1 MNGIAEV
8 QTEDFARIGGEK
20 PPHLSIEAALVAL
33 GGHGVQGN
41 DFKLRVLK
49 AAGWKY
55 GKMTPYG
62 SYPKLAAEAFNR
74 IRAVLARSGDEQQLL
89 QALQALPVPV
99 PGKQA
104 TR

>member
-8 QTEDFARIGGEK
+8 QTEDFARIGGEQ
-20 PPHLSIEAALVAL
+20 PPHLRIEAALIAL

-41 DFKLRVLK
+41 EFKLRALK

-62 SYPKLAAEAFNR
+62 SYPKVAAEAFNR
-74 IRAVLARSGDEQQLL
+74 IRAALRQSGNEQQLL
-89 QALQALPVPV
+89 QALQTQ
-99 PGKQA
+99 G
-104 TR
+104 